1 MADMPHTLNGINPA
15 IVPGESPWKK
25 MKPTESPESLAKQ
38 AQIMAAEKVEHSNYV
53 PAQLERHLEF
63 MQQNK
68 GVIWYNLT
76 CFP

>member
-1 MADMPHTLNGINPA
+1 MAAMPHTLNGIDQA

-63 MQQNK
+63 MLQNK
-68 GVIWYNLT
+68 GSKFFSN
-76 CFP
+76 